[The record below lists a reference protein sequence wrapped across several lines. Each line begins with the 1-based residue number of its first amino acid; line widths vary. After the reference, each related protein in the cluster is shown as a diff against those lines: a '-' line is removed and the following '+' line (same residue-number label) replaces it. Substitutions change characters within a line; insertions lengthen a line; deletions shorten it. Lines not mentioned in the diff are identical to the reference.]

1 MVVVSNA
8 SPIISLASIGQLD
21 ILEQLYGE
29 VVIPTS
35 VYREIAVVGE
45 GQPGANEVAT
55 LPWIV
60 REQVS
65 DPDFTASLRQ
75 KLDEGEAE
83 AIALAI
89 QEGADL
95 ILLDERRGRQVAATF
110 NLRILGTLGILI
122 QAKRQGLVGR
132 VKPLLDDLTAKF
144 GFWVS
149 PDLYAVVLV
158 SADEQTRS

>member
-110 NLRILGTLGILI
+110 NLLILGILI